1 MKEDRFICQA
11 VSKKGAKQPEL
22 PPPGF
27 PTLPIPFPEVLQGR
41 SCMEVYYFYTVC
53 YSPIKDLKLSSNM
66 FITALS
72 NQKRIIYKQ
81 PRSDPVL
88 KEDLPF
94 KGLPMRNSVLEC
106 P

>member
-1 MKEDRFICQA
+1 MTGGIIR
-11 VSKKGAKQPEL
+11 VHKG
-22 PPPGF
+22 
-27 PTLPIPFPEVLQGR
+27 
-41 SCMEVYYFYTVC
+41 MEC
-53 YSPIKDLKLSSNM
+53 LNECR